1 MSEIGGIALK
11 TDDREV
17 QGQFLASLNHEIRTP
32 LSGILGMTDL
42 LLETPLSEDQLEYVG
57 ATRLCAENLLE
68 ILNVTLEYS
77 ALAAN
82 HVLLEETEFSL
93 RDTLEGVVGEFAV
106 KAEAKGLRLVR
117 ALDISLPEM
126 VV

>member
-11 TDDREV
+11 TDELREV

-42 LLETPLSEDQLEYVG
+42 LLETPLTEDQREYVG
-57 ATRLCAENLLE
+57 ATRVCAENLLE

-77 ALAAN
+77 ALLGQRSAAGGDR
-82 HVLLEETEFSL
+82 VLASGHAA
-93 RDTLEGVVGEFAV
+93 R
-106 KAEAKGLRLVR
+106 R
-117 ALDISLPEM
+117 AG
-126 VV
+126 